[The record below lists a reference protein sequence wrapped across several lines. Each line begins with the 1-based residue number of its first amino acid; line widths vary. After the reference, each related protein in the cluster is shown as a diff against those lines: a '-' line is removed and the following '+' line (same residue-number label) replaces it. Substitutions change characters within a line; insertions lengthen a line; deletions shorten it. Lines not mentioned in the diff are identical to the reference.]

1 MKKINLITPLL
12 IAGTLF
18 LSNCKKKTDEAGNP
32 LASTQVE
39 TSCTDINL
47 FSISQDVM
55 LGAQVD
61 SQIRATPAEYVI
73 LDSSSNAFAYQY
85 MNKIKKEIFDNAA
98 VDYEETFRWKI
109 AIIKEDNTLNAFC
122 TPGGYIYVYTGIIK
136 YLDNEDDFAGVL
148 GHEIGHAALRHSTDA
163 MAREQGVGTL
173 INIVLGKS
181 PGILATLAKNLSDLK
196 YSRCHETQSDEY
208 SVIMLKNTKY
218 KCDGAASF
226 FKKIEAEGGSSTPAF
241 LSTHPSPGSRVENI
255 TAKATKEGCTGKTAA
270 ETDWAKLKSELGLV
284 SK

>member
-1 MKKINLITPLL
+1 MKKINLIAPIL

-18 LSNCKKKTDEAGNP
+18 LSNCKKKTDDAGNP

-47 FSISQDVM
+47 FSIQQDIR

-85 MNKIKKEIFDNAA
+85 MNNIKKEIFDNAA
-98 VDYEETFRWKI
+98 VDYETTFKWKI
-109 AIIKEDNTLNAFC
+109 AILKDDTTLNAFC

-163 MAREQGVGTL
+163 MAREQGIGTL
-173 INIVLGKS
+173 IQIVLGKE

-218 KCDGAASF
+218 KCNGAASF
-226 FKKIEAEGGSSTPAF
+226 FEKIVASGGSSTPAF
-241 LSTHPSPGSRVENI
+241 LSTHPDPGSRVANI
-255 TAKATKEGCTGKTAA
+255 NAKATKEGCNKTVPASGT
-270 ETDWAKLKSELGLV
+270 EWAKLKTEL